1 MVLEGRKIKAMRNM
15 TKAELKREGWDGK
28 CICLELDDG
37 TILYPSRDEEGNGP
51 GALFGYEDGKTIMY
65 WI

>member
-1 MVLEGRKIKAMRNM
+1 MRNM